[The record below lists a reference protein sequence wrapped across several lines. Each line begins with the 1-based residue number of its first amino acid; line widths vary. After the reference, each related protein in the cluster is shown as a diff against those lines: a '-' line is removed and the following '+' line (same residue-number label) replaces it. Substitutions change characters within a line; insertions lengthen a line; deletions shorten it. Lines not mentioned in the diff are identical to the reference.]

1 MENHSEQTYHTT
13 MVQHK
18 TFNRGMWLAIQLFS
32 FSFEFRFPHTQQQTD
47 ASSLPCY
54 DCLNTSEDGDGDEDE
69 DEDNQEEKKNEEDE
83 QA

>member
-1 MENHSEQTYHTT
+1 MENHSGQTYHTT
-13 MVQHK
+13 M
-18 TFNRGMWLAIQLFS
+18 
-32 FSFEFRFPHTQQQTD
+32 QQTD